1 MEVTGTITECL
12 WKVIKSQNSS
22 GSKFESMEEERV
34 ALDKA
39 KMSRGIE
46 TLDKFVTE
54 DEMIYAF
61 SPITMVSLGGYL
73 AVSHFQNRSTT
84 EDIDVIIDPE
94 FASDKALHRRLQLA
108 MVKSIFEDAEKQN
121 IILWSGENIRILA
134 APLEWG
140 LETKLRRL
148 PTKPHH
154 LKAITDV
161 EDVLVIL
168 NTLIDQ
174 NEGPLERDTIRKLN
188 RNGFDVAIAH
198 SVLDRVAKAYQER
211 YGNNPFF

>member
-1 MEVTGTITECL
+1 MEG
-12 WKVIKSQNSS
+12 N
-22 GSKFESMEEERV
+22 R
-34 ALDKA
+34 
-39 KMSRGIE
+39 IE

-73 AVSHFQNRSTT
+73 AVSHFQNPSTT

-94 FASDKALHRRLQLA
+94 LQLA
-108 MVKSIFEDAEKQN
+108 MVKVGRDLGFGEKWMNDSVALFVSKSACESIFEDAEKQN

-148 PTKPHH
+148 STKPHH

-198 SVLDRVAKAYQER
+198 SVLDRVAKTYQER